1 MDFER
6 DICPKPLKS
15 NALEKTDQKGLF
27 MVPHRHTFS
36 ESVQVCK
43 TLSGSLTSYVT
54 QNEFED
60 LTYFLSLSQNMKAV
74 NCVDTAEGS
83 TKIKVWAGGQ
93 DEIKEGIWE
102 TWKQR
107 QLVEVTFLISIN
119 QKLISI
125 LQHLPWADS
134 RPYDNGVRYN
144 CLVIEGQMIDQGKP
158 HYEQQQI
165 NVIDEVRT
173 KNPFSFFII
182 EFH

>member
-1 MDFER
+1 MDFEK
-6 DICPKPLKS
+6 DICLKPKS
-15 NALEKTDQKGLF
+15 ENSLELSDQRGLL

-36 ESVQVCK
+36 ESVHVCK

-107 QLVEVTFLISIN
+107 QLVEVIF
-119 QKLISI
+119 I
-125 LQHLPWADS
+125 L
-134 RPYDNGVRYN
+134 N
-144 CLVIEGQMIDQGKP
+144 
-158 HYEQQQI
+158 
-165 NVIDEVRT
+165 
-173 KNPFSFFII
+173 FFP
-182 EFH
+182 E

>member
-1 MDFER
+1 MQTSVEEILDFER

-107 QLVEVTFLISIN
+107 QLVEVIF
-119 QKLISI
+119 I
-125 LQHLPWADS
+125 L
-134 RPYDNGVRYN
+134 NF
-144 CLVIEGQMIDQGKP
+144 
-158 HYEQQQI
+158 
-165 NVIDEVRT
+165 
-173 KNPFSFFII
+173 NP
-182 EFH
+182 E

>member
-1 MDFER
+1 MFWCKTKNISRNPLTGDLIRWDKEFWTLKSPLKTSVEETLDFER
-6 DICPKPLKS
+6 DICPKPLRP
-15 NALEKTDQKGLF
+15 NALEKADQKGLF

-36 ESVQVCK
+36 ESVHVCK

-93 DEIKEGIWE
+93 DEIQEGVWE

-107 QLVEVTFLISIN
+107 QLVEVMFLTSK
-119 QKLISI
+119 QKLISNI
-125 LQHLPWADS
+125 AASSL
-134 RPYDNGVRYN
+134 G
-144 CLVIEGQMIDQGKP
+144 
-158 HYEQQQI
+158 
-165 NVIDEVRT
+165 
-173 KNPFSFFII
+173 
-182 EFH
+182 